1 MSALAGRGV
10 TVSVSTDGSV
20 YNAVTELN
28 DCDMSLAGNTIDVT
42 QFGDTF
48 IEKIQGIRDCS
59 WTLDGFFAPADTN
72 GQVAIRSA
80 LVNDT
85 PLYVKIVWDGS
96 HSILQQVKPSKFEV
110 KAAVADTVSVS
121 ITLDGSGPVTIA

>member
-10 TVSVSTDGSV
+10 VVSVSTDGTV
-20 YNAVTELN
+20 YNAVQELN
-28 DCDMSLAGNTIDVT
+28 SCDMSLAGNTLDVT
-42 QFGDTF
+42 QFGDAF

-59 WTLDGFFAPADTN
+59 WTLDGFFAPLDTT

-85 PLYVKIVWDGS
+85 ALYVKIVWDGT

-110 KAAVADTVSVS
+110 KAGVADTVSVS
-121 ITLDGSGPVTIA
+121 ITLDGTGVVTIV